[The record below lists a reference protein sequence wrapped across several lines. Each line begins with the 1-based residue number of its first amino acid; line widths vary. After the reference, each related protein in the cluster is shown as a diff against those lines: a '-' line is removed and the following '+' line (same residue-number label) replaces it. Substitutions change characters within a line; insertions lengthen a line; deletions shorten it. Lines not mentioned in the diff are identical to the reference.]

1 MERVSKKKRVEE
13 KTTGDSLVSGKP
25 KGPKDRD
32 TKKVSVQGKQHQA
45 MPESRLRAE
54 LEGPRVEESK

>member
-1 MERVSKKKRVEE
+1 MPMERVSKKKRVEE

-32 TKKVSVQGKQHQA
+32 TKEV
-45 MPESRLRAE
+45 
-54 LEGPRVEESK
+54 